1 MTNQERK
8 WYTGML
14 TQEDWWAVWLGLGF
28 FLLGLLS
35 IGGIDVL
42 GWITYPKKWVF
53 SLPEGA
59 VAKKIVT
66 VNHAFYPLGAK
77 YSQTAKD
84 FYKGLGPIGGILM
97 TYLVFTVATSIG
109 AYFMRWDLKKYITG
123 WTIIFFLTYL
133 TWFVGHH
140 AFFSASVVDLKKSHF
155 PEMFTLSLGGGASF
169 ILALIVGLVIGN
181 FFKPFAQYLSTAAK
195 PEWFIKTAIVFLGVK
210 VGYLPIKAAATSQKL
225 GHAVAGLTFDL
236 FVAGAAATIVAYMIF
251 WPGVYLISRKIFKL
265 PRATAAVLGSG
276 ISICGVSAAVAT
288 GGAVR
293 AKPVVSIMVS
303 ALVVVW
309 AVIELVILP
318 GFFTHVWPGTG
329 DPLVAG
335 SAMGMSVKTDGADAA
350 AGELL
355 DEFMRAKISA
365 ETDGKV
371 VWPEG
376 IITTSAVMTK
386 VWIDMFIGLWA
397 FVLAMIWV
405 YKIDKRPGER
415 VPFSEV
421 WHRFPKFVIG
431 YFVAWFVYLAIF
443 FGPGHAGA
451 ADGMAVLKA
460 AKVGAINVEKG
471 MRKLFF
477 MLTFMSLGIITDF
490 AKLKEAQFGKMV
502 WVYFV
507 ALFCFI
513 IPVAVLIAY
522 LFHHGMMI
530 PTLGAAG

>member
-1 MTNQERK
+1 
-8 WYTGML
+8 ML
-14 TQEDWWAVWLGLGF
+14 TEEDWWAVWLGLGF
-28 FLLGLLS
+28 FALGLLS
-35 IGGIDVL
+35 IYGIDIL
-42 GWITYPKKWVF
+42 GWITYPHNWVF
-53 SLPEGA
+53 SMPKGA
-59 VAKKIVT
+59 VPGTIVP
-66 VNHAFYPLGAK
+66 VGHALYPLGSA
-77 YSQTAKD
+77 YSRTARG
-84 FYKGLGPIGGILM
+84 FYQGLGATGGIAV
-97 TYLVFTVATSIG
+97 TYLVCTLATSIG
-109 AYFMRWDLKKYITG
+109 AYFMGWDLKRYIAG
-123 WTIIFFLTYL
+123 WSIIFLLTYL
-133 TWFVGHH
+133 TWFAGHH
-140 AFFSASVVDLKKSHF
+140 AFFSASAIDLRKSRF
-155 PEMFTLSLGGGASF
+155 PAMFTLSLGDGASF
-169 ILALIVGLVIGN
+169 ILALVVGLAIGN
-181 FFKPFAQYLSTAAK
+181 FLKPLARYLDTAAK

-225 GHAVAGLTFDL
+225 GHALAGLTFEL
-236 FVAGAAATIVAYMIF
+236 FFAGAVAAIAAYMIF

-276 ISICGVSAAVAT
+276 ISICGVSAAVAA

-293 AKPVVSIMVS
+293 ARPVVSIMVS

-309 AVIELVILP
+309 AVIELIILP
-318 GFFTHVWPGTG
+318 GFFTHVWPGVG

-335 SAMGMSVKTDGADAA
+335 SAMGMAVKTDGADAA

-355 DEFMRAKISA
+355 DALMRTRISDK
-365 ETDGKV
+365 TNGRV
-371 VWPEG
+371 TWPDG

-386 VWIDMFIGLWA
+386 LWIDMFIGLWA

-405 YKIDKRPGER
+405 YKLDKRPGER

-431 YFVAWFVYLAIF
+431 YFLAWVVYLAIF

-451 ADGMAVLKA
+451 AEGMAVLEA

-471 MRKLFF
+471 LRKLFF

-490 AKLKEAQFGKMV
+490 ARLKQAQFGKMV

-507 ALFCFI
+507 SLFFFI
-513 IPVAVLIAY
+513 IPVAILIAY